1 MQEEYTTFDK
11 EQFNKQLYDDLLRK
25 ATFYTDIAFLIAHFA
40 YLIFFL
46 IEGLY
51 LMIIINVI
59 CIIYYIG
66 LYFALRKKR
75 YNTFFY
81 LTAIEMLSFFVA
93 ATLICGFDSFFHIWL
108 VGLCVLLF
116 FAGYFSKKSQNKIK
130 PMPFA
135 IAAII
140 AYAFLYIWCE
150 VIEME
155 PYYHG
160 TEAWTKSMNAT
171 AFMVHM
177 ITLFIFLIVFNS
189 AFISYALSLEKRILR
204 DSQTDKLTNIG
215 NRKALEGYFDELDK
229 KNKKYI
235 LAITDIDDFKKVNDR
250 YGHLCGDYILK
261 RVAEIAGAMSKY
273 GKVFRYGGE
282 EFVIIMEVKT
292 TYDDA
297 VMQIDKMRQA
307 ISDTEFTY
315 DVFKIGTTI
324 TIGIST
330 FEEGK
335 TIDELILVADNRLYK
350 GKQNGKN
357 QVVRD

>member
-11 EQFNKQLYDDLLRK
+11 EQFNKQLYDDLLKK

-51 LMIIINVI
+51 LMIIINVV

-66 LYFALRKKR
+66 LYFAVRKKK

-81 LTAIEMLSFFVA
+81 LTAIEMLSFVVS

-108 VGLCVLLF
+108 VGLCVLSF
-116 FAGYFSKKSQNKIK
+116 FAGYFSKKSENKIK

-140 AYAFLYIWCE
+140 SYATLYIVCE
-150 VIEME
+150 VIKIE

-160 TEAWTKSMNAT
+160 EDTWTSAMNTT

-189 AFISYALSLEKRILR
+189 LFISYAISLEKRILR

-215 NRKALEGYFDELDK
+215 NRKALESFYKDLDRK
-229 KNKKYI
+229 KNKYC
-235 LAITDIDDFKKVNDR
+235 LAMIDIDDFKKVNDR
-250 YGHLCGDYILK
+250 YGHLCGDDVLV
-261 RVAEIAGAMSKY
+261 RVAETALSMTKNGN
-273 GKVFRYGGE
+273 VFRYGGE
-282 EFVIIMEVKT
+282 EFIIIMKEDNDT
-292 TYDDA
+292 LST
-297 VMQIDKMRQA
+297 IDNIRQA
-307 ISDTEFTY
+307 IADYEYTY
-315 DVFKIGTTI
+315 DIFKIRVTI
-324 TIGIST
+324 TIGVAR
-330 FEEGK
+330 FDEGK
-335 TIDELILVADNRLYK
+335 TIDELIKVADNRLYK
-350 GKQNGKN
+350 GKKNGKN
-357 QVVRD
+357 QVVIE